1 MLKKIKSIF
10 IVEDESSPVDP
21 PAHPVQGDH
30 PEDDR
35 MKEAV
40 DIRGS
45 AGKSGS
51 PQETSSENRFLN
63 VLAEAIEKNNQQG
76 FDYLEFRQALVN
88 LSKLSM
94 DESTRYKSAYAA
106 AQAMGVSPS
115 FLISSAKAYLA
126 ILEGESK
133 KFSIAEQNQRTRV
146 VEERKNELEQIS
158 AEIRSK
164 QEAISK
170 LQAEVEQ
177 LTKKLEEKKNE
188 ARVMSGKLEQTK
200 VEFEAAY
207 KSLFGQISNDIQK
220 MDQYL
225 K

>member
-10 IVEDESSPVDP
+10 IVEDEKSPVHP
-21 PAHPVQGDH
+21 PSPAAQGDE
-30 PEDDR
+30 EDNR

-40 DIRGS
+40 DIRVS
-45 AGKSGS
+45 SGKAGS
-51 PQETSSENRFLN
+51 PQETGTGNRFLN

-158 AEIRSK
+158 GEIRKK
-164 QEAISK
+164 QETITK
-170 LQAEVEQ
+170 LQDEVEQ

-188 ARVMSGKLEQTK
+188 ARAMSGKLEQTK
-200 VEFEAAY
+200 VEFESAY
-207 KSLFGQISNDIQK
+207 KSLFGQISQDIQK

>member
-10 IVEDESSPVDP
+10 IVEEETSPVRP
-21 PAHPVQGDH
+21 PASSVQADQ
-30 PEDDR
+30 EDKR

-40 DIRGS
+40 DIRIS
-45 AGKSGS
+45 SGKAGS
-51 PQETSSENRFLN
+51 PPESGSENRFLH
-63 VLAEAIEKNNQQG
+63 VLAEAIEKSNQQG

-94 DESTRYKSAYAA
+94 DEPIRYKSAYAA

-115 FLISSAKAYLA
+115 QLISSAKGYLA

-133 KFSIAEQNQRTRV
+133 KFAIAEQNQRTRV

-164 QEAISK
+164 QDAITK
-170 LQAEVEQ
+170 LQAEVEK

-200 VEFEAAY
+200 VEFETAY
-207 KSLFGQISNDIQK
+207 KSLFGQISEDIQK